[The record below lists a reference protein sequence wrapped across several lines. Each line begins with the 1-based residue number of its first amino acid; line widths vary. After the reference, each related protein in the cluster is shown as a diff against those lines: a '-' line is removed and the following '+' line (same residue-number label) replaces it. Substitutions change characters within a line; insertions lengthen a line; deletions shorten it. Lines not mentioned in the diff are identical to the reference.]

1 MTAVAMLANIAL
13 TPGPCDATLA
23 TTTCAIIASTRL
35 PWLFTLWTPS
45 GIMRWRAK
53 GVALCAARAGAGYG
67 RGDLIFGGLPLTTL
81 PCLGTARKPAIP

>member
-13 TPGPCDATLA
+13 TPGACDATLTA
-23 TTTCAIIASTRL
+23 TTCAIIAFNRL

-45 GIMRWRAK
+45 GIMWWRAK
-53 GVALCAARAGAGYG
+53 GVAFCAARAGAGHG

-81 PCLGTARKPAIP
+81 LCIGTARKPATP